1 MSGEAPVAVVA
12 GVGSGTG
19 EALVRR
25 FADGGYRVAMI
36 ARKVERLERIAG
48 DVANAV
54 GYRCDMADVDGFRDT
69 LNKIKQ
75 EMGSP
80 KVAIMN
86 GARRCASA
94 TIRSTLWSSRAPSG
108 QRDRPIGTHQ
118 ETCPDRT

>member
-25 FADGGYRVAMI
+25 FAEGGYRVAMI
-36 ARKVERLERIAG
+36 ARKAERLERIAG
-48 DVANAV
+48 DVADAV
-54 GYRCDMADVDGFRDT
+54 GYGCDMADVDGFRDT

-86 GARRCASA
+86 GARAV
-94 TIRSTLWSSRAPSG
+94 
-108 QRDRPIGTHQ
+108 RDRYDKIDPLEFESTFLSLIHI
-118 ETCPDRT
+118 